1 MIREKI
7 NLLLSGLQLNLK
19 KPTLLQ
25 FWDRECP
32 GCLEEIPLTN
42 QLHAEWGHKINIVG
56 VCMSELGVDN
66 KFIHENKIMWPQ
78 VSMSWV
84 DPLVALLNISQIP
97 ETVFIDDQG
106 NVALFDGENDYW
118 QARGIVPVE

>member
-1 MIREKI
+1 
-7 NLLLSGLQLNLK
+7 
-19 KPTLLQ
+19 
-25 FWDRECP
+25 
-32 GCLEEIPLTN
+32 
-42 QLHAEWGHKINIVG
+42 
-56 VCMSELGVDN
+56 
-66 KFIHENKIMWPQ
+66 MWPQ